1 MINLQN
7 QLWRGTRARTTRRS
21 RGRGVASTPRRRVD
35 PAASTLRRT
44 KPFSA
49 RRDQRKDY
57 LDFKTPISSN
67 KVKNQDKFR
76 RFWGASLR
84 TTS

>member
-1 MINLQN
+1 M
-7 QLWRGTRARTTRRS
+7 ARDQS
-21 RGRGVASTPRRRVD
+21 EDHSTLSGPRRRVD